1 MEETK
6 FEQTVQEV
14 EATLRE
20 MWYHTDEEWFQDRIG
35 SVSNA
40 MDTLRGLYDDALE
53 ALAQFIET
61 DEEKDMGEE
70 EKECET
76 ADDVEAVEE
85 AEGAP
90 AEPSEKEE
98 FELRLAQLA
107 GLSEQ
112 FTALG
117 RKRPESICGTFKA
130 QQVNRVLLP
139 LKERMEKDTGLTL
152 SLVSEEG
159 EQSYSDVSLLIQGF
173 LDLCSHYAIRHYG
186 QRCDMQGHALSSR
199 GYGYGHR

>member
-1 MEETK
+1 MEENS
-6 FEQTVQEV
+6 FEQVRQAADAALIEIREHIEDEGLLLRLRFVHDAIKKLQALHDEV
-14 EATLRE
+14 LEELAQYEEAYNDRDA
-20 MWYHTDEEWFQDRIG
+20 DEE
-35 SVSNA
+35 
-40 MDTLRGLYDDALE
+40 
-53 ALAQFIET
+53 
-61 DEEKDMGEE
+61 EE
-70 EKECET
+70 ECEI

-90 AEPSEKEE
+90 AESSEKEE

-117 RKRPESICGTFKA
+117 RKRPESACGTFKA

-139 LKERMEKDTGLTL
+139 LKERMEKDTELAL

-159 EQSYSDVSLLIQGF
+159 EQSYSDVSLLLRGF
-173 LDLCSHYAIRHYG
+173 LDLCSQYALRNYGRRYDIR
-186 QRCDMQGHALSSR
+186 GHEVPSR